1 MTTLLFSVLA
11 DQFEQLLY
19 GLGLGDVLLNTFL
32 GLVEGDLTS
41 AGTDIAV
48 VGIRHLTRAVHNTAH
63 DTDLQAH
70 EILRGS
76 FDLGDGLLKV
86 VASSTSFSDGN

>member
-48 VGIRHLTRAVHNTAH
+48 VGIGHLARTVHNTAH
-63 DTDLQAH
+63 DTDLQAAL
-70 EILRGS
+70 ILAMVS
-76 FDLGDGLLKV
+76 
-86 VASSTSFSDGN
+86 

>member
-48 VGIRHLTRAVHNTAH
+48 VGIGHLARTVHNTAH
-63 DTDLQAH
+63 DTDLQPIFKPTRSFVAAL
-70 EILRGS
+70 ILAMVS
-76 FDLGDGLLKV
+76 
-86 VASSTSFSDGN
+86 